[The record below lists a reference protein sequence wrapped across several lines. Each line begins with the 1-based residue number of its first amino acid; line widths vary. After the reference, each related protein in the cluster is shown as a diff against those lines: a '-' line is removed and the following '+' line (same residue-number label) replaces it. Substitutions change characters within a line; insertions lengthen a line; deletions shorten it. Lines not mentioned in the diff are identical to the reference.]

1 MKAVIFD
8 FDGTIVDTEKIW
20 LDVYSQLITEK
31 YNYTVPTEIF
41 GLCIGTTDTILYNH
55 LRENIDPKITREELA
70 PLAEQLIGEQMA
82 FLQPRPGVVELL
94 SDFANQGLRL
104 AIASGSKKKW
114 ITPFL
119 QRNNLLHFFEEI
131 RCADDVENLKP
142 HPELYLAALEA
153 LQLDAQECFAIE
165 DSVNGAKSAL
175 AANLQCFVVPSEV
188 TANLTFPQAVIMKND
203 FKEVTLDALKINK

>member
-1 MKAVIFD
+1 MQAVIFD

-20 LDVYSQLITEK
+20 VDIYSKLISEK
-31 YNYTVPTEIF
+31 FNHVVPTEIF
-41 GLCIGTTDTILYNH
+41 ALCIGTTDILLYEYLRKNVDATID
-55 LRENIDPKITREELA
+55 REQLA
-70 PLAEQLIGEQMA
+70 PIAEKLIGEQLA
-82 FLQPRPGVVELL
+82 FLEPRPGVVELL
-94 SDFANQGLRL
+94 STFANQGLRI

-119 QRNNLLHFFEEI
+119 IKNNLLHFFEEI

-142 HPELYLAALEA
+142 HPELYLAALDA
-153 LQLDAQECFAIE
+153 LQLPATECFAIE

-188 TANLTFPQAVIMKND
+188 TANLQFPEAVILKKN
-203 FKEVTLDALKINK
+203 FNEVSLDSLKIK